1 MVPDWKTN
9 GKIRTQADSFRDAA
23 RGFFHTVK
31 TERNM
36 RIHLTAAVYV
46 LFFSPFL
53 GVTRGEYGILLLTV
67 ALVIAAEAF
76 NTAIEILCDYAQ
88 KSYNPLIGKTK
99 DIAAGAVL
107 VCAVFAAFVGITILW
122 RPKALWALI
131 ITIVTNP
138 LYLVLFIL
146 SLVSAFMFIFKGSF
160 RHTGKAHKINKR

>member
-1 MVPDWKTN
+1 
-9 GKIRTQADSFRDAA
+9 
-23 RGFFHTVK
+23 
-31 TERNM
+31 M

-53 GVTRGEYGILLLTV
+53 GVTRSEYGVLLLTI
-67 ALVIAAEAF
+67 AMVIAAEAF
-76 NTAIEILCDYAQ
+76 NTAMEMLCDYAQ

-107 VCAVFAAFVGITILW
+107 VCAVFAAFVGI
-122 RPKALWALI
+122 AV

-146 SLVSAFMFIFKGSF
+146 SLILAFFFIFKVPCGV
-160 RHTGKAHKINKR
+160 REKLHKK

>member
-9 GKIRTQADSFRDAA
+9 GKTRTQADSFRDAA

-46 LFFSPFL
+46 L
-53 GVTRGEYGILLLTV
+53 LLTI
-67 ALVIAAEAF
+67 AMVIAAEAF
-76 NTAIEILCDYAQ
+76 NTAIEMLCDYAQ

-107 VCAVFAAFVGITILW
+107 VCAVFAAFVGIAVLW
-122 RPKALWALI
+122 RPEAILALL

-146 SLVSAFMFIFKGSF
+146 SLILAFFFIFKVPCGV
-160 RHTGKAHKINKR
+160 REKLHKK

>member
-9 GKIRTQADSFRDAA
+9 GKTRTQADSFRDAA

-53 GVTRGEYGILLLTV
+53 GVTRSEYGVLLLTI
-67 ALVIAAEAF
+67 ALVLAAETF
-76 NTAIEILCDYAQ
+76 NTAIEMLCDYAQ

-107 VCAVFAAFVGITILW
+107 VCAVFAAFVGIAILW
-122 RPKALWALI
+122 RPKELWTLI
-131 ITIVTNP
+131 TTICTSP
-138 LYLVLFIL
+138 LYLALFIL
-146 SLVSAFMFIFKGSF
+146 SLVSALLFIFKGF
-160 RHTGKAHKINKR
+160 KNTREKLHKIKKK

>member
-1 MVPDWKTN
+1 
-9 GKIRTQADSFRDAA
+9 
-23 RGFFHTVK
+23 
-31 TERNM
+31 M

-53 GVTRGEYGILLLTV
+53 GVTRSEYGVLLLTI
-67 ALVIAAEAF
+67 AMVIAAEAF
-76 NTAIEILCDYAQ
+76 NTAIEMLCDYAQ

-107 VCAVFAAFVGITILW
+107 VCAVFAAFVGIAVLW
-122 RPKALWALI
+122 RPEAILALL

-146 SLVSAFMFIFKGSF
+146 SLILAFFFIFKVPCGV
-160 RHTGKAHKINKR
+160 REKLLKK

>member
-9 GKIRTQADSFRDAA
+9 GKTRTQADSFRDAA

-53 GVTRGEYGILLLTV
+53 GVTRSEYGVLLLT
-67 ALVIAAEAF
+67 IAMV
-76 NTAIEILCDYAQ
+76 
-88 KSYNPLIGKTK
+88 
-99 DIAAGAVL
+99 IAAGAVL
-107 VCAVFAAFVGITILW
+107 VCAVFAAFVGIAVLW
-122 RPKALWALI
+122 RPEAILALL

-146 SLVSAFMFIFKGSF
+146 SLILAFFFIFKVPCGV
-160 RHTGKAHKINKR
+160 REKLHKK

>member
-9 GKIRTQADSFRDAA
+9 GKTRTQADSFRDAA

-53 GVTRGEYGILLLTV
+53 GVTRSEYGVLLLTI
-67 ALVIAAEAF
+67 AMVIAAEAF
-76 NTAIEILCDYAQ
+76 NTAMEMLCDYAQ

-107 VCAVFAAFVGITILW
+107 VCCRFCRFCRYSRFMASRSDL
-122 RPKALWALI
+122 
-131 ITIVTNP
+131 
-138 LYLVLFIL
+138 
-146 SLVSAFMFIFKGSF
+146 SAFDNNRHKSALPCAFHSVAHFAFFFIFKVPCGV
-160 RHTGKAHKINKR
+160 REKLHKK